1 MYSSQPERNGQIM
14 RLTCYKA
21 QMFSS
26 GLDYPRFT
34 TPPQSDGKF
43 PLRPNIGGHMKHIY
57 CNWAILQIISGK
69 VGSM

>member
-1 MYSSQPERNGQIM
+1 M

-43 PLRPNIGGHMKHIY
+43 PLRPNIGGHTKHIY